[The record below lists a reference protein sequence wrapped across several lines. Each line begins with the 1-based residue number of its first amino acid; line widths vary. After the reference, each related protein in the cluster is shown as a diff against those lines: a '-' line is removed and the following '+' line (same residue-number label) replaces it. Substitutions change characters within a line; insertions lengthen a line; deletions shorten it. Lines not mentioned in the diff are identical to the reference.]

1 MLIEVSE
8 TAAAAILAEK
18 YLRTIVKDFSARYP
32 RVVRTP
38 NLDLFGKPNEERHW
52 YLQVSYLD
60 RRGAKCGGK
69 EYSLGN
75 AQTLQEAIAFM
86 AEATHTLIHE

>member
-18 YLRTIVKDFSARYP
+18 YLRTIVKDSSARRP

-38 NLDLFGKPNEERHW
+38 DLDLFGKPNEERHW

-60 RRGAKCGGK
+60 QRGGEYGGK

-75 AQTLQEAIAFM
+75 AQTIQEAIAFM
-86 AEATHTLIHE
+86 AEATQTIIQG